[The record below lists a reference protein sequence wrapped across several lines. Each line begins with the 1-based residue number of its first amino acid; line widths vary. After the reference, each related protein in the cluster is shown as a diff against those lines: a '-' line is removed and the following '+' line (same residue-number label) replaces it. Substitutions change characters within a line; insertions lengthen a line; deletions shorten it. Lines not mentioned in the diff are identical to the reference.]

1 MAKLAKPSPGPWEVD
16 TIDNDGTYGD
26 GPDCHSGFKSY
37 AVYDANGKVLFD
49 SLNAEVAEIDIE
61 YDDMGAYVW
70 DRVSEAN
77 LTLAGASHGML
88 TALETV
94 LARAVRG
101 EKLTT
106 GDQAIVAS
114 AISKA
119 TGRDVA
125 DVVKGV

>member
-1 MAKLAKPSPGPWEVD
+1 MGKLAKPSPGPWDVD

-49 SLNAEVAEIDIE
+49 SLSAEVAEIDIE

-77 LTLAGASHGML
+77 LTLAGASHDML

-94 LARAVRG
+94 LAGGHLNSG
-101 EKLTT
+101 E
-106 GDQAIVAS
+106 QAIVAN
-114 AISKA
+114 AIAKA

-125 DVVKGV
+125 DVVKGA

>member
-1 MAKLAKPSPGPWEVD
+1 MTKLAKPSPGPWDVD
-16 TIDNDGTYGD
+16 TIDNDGMYGD

-77 LTLAGASHGML
+77 LTLAGASLDML

-94 LARAVRG
+94 LSGGHLNTG
-101 EKLTT
+101 E
-106 GDQAIVAS
+106 QAIVAN
-114 AISKA
+114 AIAKA
-119 TGRDVA
+119 TGRDLA
-125 DVVKGV
+125 YVVKGE

>member
-1 MAKLAKPSPGPWEVD
+1 MTKLAKPSPGPWDVD
-16 TIDNDGTYGD
+16 TIDNDGTYCD
-26 GPDCHSGFKSY
+26 GPDCHAGFKSY

-61 YDDMGAYVW
+61 YDDMGVYVW

-77 LTLAGASHGML
+77 LTLAGASHDML

-94 LARAVRG
+94 LAGGHLNTG
-101 EKLTT
+101 E
-106 GDQAIVAS
+106 QAIVAG
-114 AISKA
+114 AIAKA

-125 DVVKGV
+125 DVVKGA

>member
-1 MAKLAKPSPGPWEVD
+1 MGKLAKPSPGPWDVD
-16 TIDNDGTYGD
+16 MIDNYGTYGD

-49 SLNAEVAEIDIE
+49 SLNAEVAEIEVE

-77 LTLAGASHGML
+77 LMLAGASHDML

-94 LARAVRG
+94 LAGGHLNTG
-101 EKLTT
+101 E
-106 GDQAIVAS
+106 QAIVAN
-114 AISKA
+114 AIAMA
-119 TGRDVA
+119 TGRNVV
-125 DVVKGV
+125 DVVKGE

>member
-1 MAKLAKPSPGPWEVD
+1 MTKLAKPSPGPWDVD

-37 AVYDANGKVLFD
+37 AVYDATGKVLFD
-49 SLNAEVAEIDIE
+49 SLNAEVAEIEVE

-77 LTLAGASHGML
+77 LTLASAAHDML

-94 LARAVRG
+94 LAGGHLNTG
-101 EKLTT
+101 E
-106 GDQAIVAS
+106 QAIVAN

-119 TGRDVA
+119 TGKSIDEVLRS
-125 DVVKGV
+125 GE

>member
-1 MAKLAKPSPGPWEVD
+1 MAKLAKPSPGPWNVD

-77 LTLAGASHGML
+77 LTLASASHDML

-94 LARAVRG
+94 LAGGHLNTG
-101 EKLTT
+101 E
-106 GDQAIVAS
+106 QVIVAN
-114 AISKA
+114 AIAKA
-119 TGRDVA
+119 TGRNVV
-125 DVVKGV
+125 DVVKGEL

>member
-1 MAKLAKPSPGPWEVD
+1 MGKLAKPSPGPWDVD

-37 AVYDANGKVLFD
+37 AVYDAHGKVLFD
-49 SLNAEVAEIDIE
+49 SLNAEAAEIEVE
-61 YDDMGAYVW
+61 YDDMGAYAW

-77 LTLAGASHGML
+77 LTLAAASRDML

-94 LARAVRG
+94 LAG
-101 EKLTT
+101 GHLTT
-106 GDQAIVAS
+106 GEQAIVAN
-114 AISKA
+114 AIAKA

-125 DVVKGV
+125 DVVKGD